1 MTDESEWEDRQQ
13 MGVSDNTHRSQQ
25 QRPRSPLHCWGEGR
39 GIRGVMGEEGE
50 EEVVGVLVGKNQTGP
65 NYRNHNESVSRETLL
80 PGKHRGICVHSWT
93 HSTSKAH
100 TYSKTHTQNKKKTFK
115 YAQVLQICTH
125 THTHKFLL
133 YSFLQRNT
141 HSCTFCFVGP
151 HAHTLLPKP
160 SVDPDN

>member
-39 GIRGVMGEEGE
+39 GIRGVMGKKGRKRWL
-50 EEVVGVLVGKNQTGP
+50 GCWSAKIKRDPIIGITTSQWAGKLSYLENT
-65 NYRNHNESVSRETLL
+65 EAFACTLERI
-80 PGKHRGICVHSWT
+80 PQAKH
-93 HSTSKAH
+93 
-100 TYSKTHTQNKKKTFK
+100 THTQRHTHKIKKRRSNMHRCYKS
-115 YAQVLQICTH
+115 AHI
-125 THTHKFLL
+125 HTHKFLL